1 MLHYSTAVVA
11 ADPRVDAFVAN
22 WAGGPAPDRATLA
35 PALAAFVDR
44 ARAERPV
51 VTLADAELVGFLA
64 ARIDR
69 DADPVIAAAQV
80 RAGDLALAAACAVG
94 APDALARFEAEI
106 LPIAAAAVRGMRA
119 AEADVDE
126 VVQRVRARLL
136 VREGKRA
143 PRIADYA
150 GRGDLAR
157 WVKATAIRIYL
168 NQIRDERREQPV
180 GDDDMLDELARP
192 ELDPELA
199 YLKQRYR
206 AELRAAFADAVGELP
221 DTDKNLIRF
230 RHVDGLTVEE
240 VAAVFRVHRGTAHRW
255 LADVRDRLARRT
267 EQLLRE
273 RLALTAA
280 EYDSLCRLVDS
291 QLDWSLSR
299 DLMV

>member
-1 MLHYSTAVVA
+1 VG
-11 ADPRVDAFVAN
+11 ADPRVEAFVAS
-22 WAGGPAPDRATLA
+22 WAGGTAPDRAALG

-51 VTLADAELVGFLA
+51 VTLPDAELVGFLA

-69 DADPVIAAAQV
+69 DADPVVAAAQV
-80 RAGDLALAAACAVG
+80 RAGDLALAAACALGV
-94 APDALARFEAEI
+94 PDALARFDAEV

-119 AEADVDE
+119 PDADVDE
-126 VVQRVRARLL
+126 VVQRVRTRLL
-136 VREGKRA
+136 VRDGKRP

-168 NQIRDERREQPV
+168 NQIRDARKEQPV
-180 GDDDMLDELARP
+180 GDDQVLDDLARP

-206 AELRAAFADAVGELP
+206 GELRTAFSDAVAELP

-230 RHVDGLTVEE
+230 RHVDGLTVDEI
-240 VAAVFRVHRGTAHRW
+240 AAVFRVHRGTAHRW
-255 LADVRDRLARRT
+255 LADVRARLARRT
-267 EQLLRE
+267 EHLLRA

-280 EYDSLCRLVDS
+280 EYESLCRLVDS

-299 DLMV
+299 DLLV